1 MIKKFA
7 MKQYFMLIIL
17 ILMIGSASKM
27 QKILDYKPIITIK
40 DTLFN
45 PVTKK
50 WLSTCLSYS
59 TNEVNLNIKS
69 RPAAKA

>member
-1 MIKKFA
+1 
-7 MKQYFMLIIL
+7 
-17 ILMIGSASKM
+17 MIGSASKM